1 MELVEHMFFSC
12 LLTQQV
18 WHYAVNI
25 FWQLCV
31 KRGNHGPWKSMMQCL
46 FDQPMCNT
54 LKHFSRI
61 WFFLSIGLLK
71 KNLALA

>member
-46 FDQPMCNT
+46 FDQPLN
-54 LKHFSRI
+54 K
-61 WFFLSIGLLK
+61 FLNPSTIVVEL
-71 KNLALA
+71 